1 MTSTRRAA
9 STAAAA
15 DAQEVAHFDAIA
27 HRFWDPQGDF
37 KPLHA
42 LNPPR
47 TEFVVTRAGVRD
59 ARLLDVGCG
68 GGLLAESLTRA
79 GARVTAID
87 LAPAMI
93 EVAQLHALEAGLT
106 IDYRV
111 MSSGDLLA
119 QAPTA
124 FDVVTCM
131 EMLEHVPEPHRTLA
145 ELAALV
151 RPGGHVFVST
161 INRTARAFL
170 IAILGAEYVA
180 RMLPRG
186 THEYG
191 RLIRPSEL
199 ARWGR
204 AAGLELR
211 ELAGL
216 EYNAISSQASLS
228 ADPGVNYVAWFS
240 RPPSAG
246 N

>member
-1 MTSTRRAA
+1 MTTTARAQPA
-9 STAAAA
+9 PA
-15 DAQEVAHFDAIA
+15 DAQEVAHFDSIA

-79 GARVTAID
+79 GASVTAID
-87 LAPAMI
+87 LAPSMV
-93 EVAQLHALEAGLT
+93 EVARLHALEASLA

-111 MSSGDLLA
+111 LSSGELLT
-119 QAPTA
+119 QAPA
-124 FDVVTCM
+124 QFDVVTCM
-131 EMLEHVPEPHRTLA
+131 EMLEHVPEPDHTLA

-180 RMLPRG
+180 QILPRG

-204 AAGLELR
+204 AAGLEVR
-211 ELAGL
+211 EIAGL
-216 EYNAISSQASLS
+216 DYNAINSQASLS
-228 ADPGVNYVAWFS
+228 ADPGVNYIAWLS
-240 RPPSAG
+240 RPPRID
-246 N
+246 

>member
-1 MTSTRRAA
+1 MTT
-9 STAAAA
+9 TAHAQHAPA

-47 TEFVVTRAGVRD
+47 TEFVVTRAGLRD
-59 ARLLDVGCG
+59 AKLLDVGCG

-79 GARVTAID
+79 GANVTAID
-87 LAPAMI
+87 LAPSMV
-93 EVAQLHALEAGLT
+93 EVARLHALEAGLA

-111 MSSGDLLA
+111 MSSGQLLA
-119 QAPTA
+119 QAPA
-124 FDVVTCM
+124 QFDVVTCM
-131 EMLEHVPEPHRTLA
+131 EMLEHVPEPDHTLA

-161 INRTARAFL
+161 INRTVRSFL

-211 ELAGL
+211 EIAGL
-216 EYNAISSQASLS
+216 EYNPVSSQASLS

-240 RPPSAG
+240 RPARSS
-246 N
+246 